1 MEVRDRS
8 RSPRSETYEEIVRLV
23 VMRTQAR
30 LQKDWNLADTIRT
43 KLTEMGVTL
52 FDKTNSWHSKTGQ
65 TGRIPAFSELDAGQ
79 PIESIIQEQVMP
91 QANGLSMSHVVL
103 DDSQVRLLVQQREQA
118 RAQKDFARSDELRDE
133 LKIYGV
139 EVFDKDRM
147 WRAKNGLAGC
157 IIGFHAESGAT
168 DLEITTLV
176 VQREKARQSSD
187 FGTADLIR
195 NELRAAGVEIYDKE
209 KVWKI
214 GNGRQGPVPS
224 WQQIQSGGGD
234 VLAQMQA
241 QQQQQGMLSPDMAM
255 AMGMVQV
262 NGDDAMQAQVA
273 DHQTE
278 DFSDQQ
284 GSAILQLLQQAEQAE
299 PDQQAQ
305 LNHQYEQVQQLQQ
318 AQQLQLQQLQQLQ
331 QAQQLQ
337 LLQQSQVAEGLQQ
350 QKAKE
355 AVAIGTAMGQALQ
368 TMTAQAEL
376 QKQQQLQ
383 QAQLQQQQLQQLHL
397 QQQLQSLTMAAS
409 PELQNKYQL
418 QQLQTLTTA
427 TPPPTPPPTTTT
439 TITTTETAVTPELQK
454 VMEMMQDCTASGR
467 MPQDS
472 EIDWL
477 VGIREKLRQA
487 RDFAT
492 ADEIRNAL
500 RNNLGVELHEKEKRW
515 ATADGQ
521 KGFIPLWK
529 DISGQ

>member
-1 MEVRDRS
+1 MEEARARS

-91 QANGLSMSHVVL
+91 QANGLSMSDVVL
-103 DDSQVRLLVQQREQA
+103 DDSQIRLLVEQLEQA
-118 RAQKDFARSDELRDE
+118 RAQKDFVRSDELRDE
-133 LKIYGV
+133 LKTYGV
-139 EVFDKDRM
+139 EVFDNEKM

-157 IIGFHAESGAT
+157 IIGYAEGGAT

-195 NELRAAGVEIYDKE
+195 NELRTAGVEIYDKE
-209 KVWKI
+209 KVWKV
-214 GNGRQGPVPS
+214 GDGRQGPVPT
-224 WQQIQSGGGD
+224 WQWIQSGGD
-234 VLAQMQA
+234 VSAHLQA
-241 QQQQQGMLSPDMAM
+241 QQQQQIMLSPDMAM

-262 NGDDAMQAQVA
+262 HGNDAMQAQVA
-273 DHQTE
+273 DQHIQDTE
-278 DFSDQQ
+278 QAEQD
-284 GSAILQLLQQAEQAE
+284 QQAEQ
-299 PDQQAQ
+299 
-305 LNHQYEQVQQLQQ
+305 NHQFEQIQQLQQ
-318 AQQLQLQQLQQLQ
+318 AQQLQVQQLQQLQ
-331 QAQQLQ
+331 QAQQAQQLQ
-337 LLQQSQVAEGLQQ
+337 LIQQGQAAQALKS
-350 QKAKE
+350 QKANE
-355 AVAIGTAMGQALQ
+355 AAAIGTAMGQALQ
-368 TMTAQAEL
+368 SMTVQAEL

-383 QAQLQQQQLQQLHL
+383 QAQLQQQQLQQLQL

-409 PELQNKYQL
+409 PELLNEYQL
-418 QQLQTLTTA
+418 QQLQTLTTTTTA
-427 TPPPTPPPTTTT
+427 PTTTT
-439 TITTTETAVTPELQK
+439 ATTIPTITTTEATLTPELQK
-454 VMEMMQDCTASGR
+454 AMEIMQDCAASGR
-467 MPQDS
+467 IPQDS

-487 RDFAT
+487 KDFAT

-500 RNNLGVELHEKEKRW
+500 RNNLGVELYEKEKRW
-515 ATADGQ
+515 ATADGRQ
-521 KGFIPLWK
+521 GFIPLWR
-529 DISGQ
+529 DISSP